1 MIKSLFKHFEKDAKI
16 MLAILAVTGLARV
29 LIVLVPMAMVAC
41 GHYDF
46 CPIQM
51 SPSSQTELNE

>member
-1 MIKSLFKHFEKDAKI
+1 MF
-16 MLAILAVTGLARV
+16 AILAVTGLARV

-41 GHYDF
+41 GHYEF